1 MATKTQNARLVK
13 EIAKKYGKMI
23 DLERSPSVIVEILR
37 EFGHLFSPGGDVA
50 MEGGMGPGTGVSSIA
65 GSGPPQA
72 GEVESAVVLRAVLA
86 LQKDVKSLSRKL
98 DRLSPGK

>member
-1 MATKTQNARLVK
+1 MATKTSNARLVK
-13 EIAKKYGKMI
+13 EIAKKYGKTI

-65 GSGPPQA
+65 VAGPPQA
-72 GEVESAVVLRAVLA
+72 GEIENAVILTAVLA
-86 LQKDVKSLSRKL
+86 LQKDVRSLSRRL